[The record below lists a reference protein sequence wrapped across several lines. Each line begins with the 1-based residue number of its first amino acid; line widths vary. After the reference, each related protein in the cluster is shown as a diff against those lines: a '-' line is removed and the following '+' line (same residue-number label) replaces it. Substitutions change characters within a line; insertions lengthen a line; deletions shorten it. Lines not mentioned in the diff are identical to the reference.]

1 MTVRTVLGALAV
13 ALLTTGAYIG
23 LVASPPDAFQG
34 EYVRIMYA
42 HVPNSWIAYLSF
54 GTVFVTSILYLW
66 KRRAIYDQVAH
77 SAAELGVLFTGLA
90 LATGMI
96 WGKPVWGTW
105 WTWDARLV
113 TTSILF
119 LIYVGYLL
127 VRALAEDPQRGARAA
142 AVIGII
148 GFLDVPLIH
157 YSVVWFR
164 TLHQPA
170 SIVRGDIKMAPPM
183 LMALM
188 TSLLAFTVLFIYLL
202 TLRVHLQRL
211 DAARS
216 ESLADEVG

>member
-1 MTVRTVLGALAV
+1 MTQQTWLGVIAIGLLA
-13 ALLTTGAYIG
+13 GAAYLG

-42 HVPNSWIAYLSF
+42 HVPNAWTAYLAF

-66 KRRAIYDQVAH
+66 KRRTIYDHVAG
-77 SAAELGVLFTGLA
+77 SAAELGVVFTGLA

-113 TTSILF
+113 TTAILF

-127 VRALAEDPQRGARAA
+127 VRALAEDPQRGARAGA
-142 AVIGII
+142 AIGII
-148 GFLDVPLIH
+148 GFLDVPVIH
-157 YSVVWFR
+157 YSVTWFR

-170 SIVRGDIKMAPPM
+170 SIVRGDIQMAPPM

-188 TSLLAFTVLFIYLL
+188 TSLLAFTVLFAYLL
-202 TLRVHLQRL
+202 LVRVRLQL
-211 DAARS
+211 LQAAHTDA
-216 ESLADEVG
+216 VGEAP

>member
-1 MTVRTVLGALAV
+1 MSVLPVVGGAAAV
-13 ALLTTGAYIG
+13 LLMIGAYVG

-42 HVPNSWIAYLSF
+42 HVPNAWVSYLSF
-54 GTVFVTSILYLW
+54 ATVFVASGLYLW
-66 KRRAIYDQVAH
+66 KRRAIYDHVAH

-113 TTSILF
+113 TTAILF
-119 LIYVGYLL
+119 LIYTGYLL
-127 VRALAEDPQRGARAA
+127 VRGLTEDPERSARLA
-142 AVIGII
+142 AVIGIV
-148 GFLDVPLIH
+148 GFLDVPVIH

-170 SIVRGDIKMAPPM
+170 SITRGDIKMAPPM
-183 LMALM
+183 LAALM
-188 TSLLAFTVLFIYLL
+188 ISLLAFTLLYVYLL
-202 TLRVHLQRL
+202 GVRVRLQRL
-211 DAARS
+211 SAAQAEFVSGEER
-216 ESLADEVG
+216 